1 MDCLQNI
8 CSFTAPFHFLS
19 VIAIIKSHLYTLR
32 IQKQNNTF
40 LMYQSLKICRNKK
53 MELQTKVII
62 KLAFIIS
69 HVFTF
74 TGDLYLI
81 T

>member
-1 MDCLQNI
+1 
-8 CSFTAPFHFLS
+8 
-19 VIAIIKSHLYTLR
+19 
-32 IQKQNNTF
+32 
-40 LMYQSLKICRNKK
+40 MYQSLKICRNKK